1 MIARKLKKENPS
13 GTILVSN
20 MKINLKSLGNHIKAK
35 DQNEKD
41 NSFPITTY
49 KFYIDMDETL
59 GDKPAVKPVS
69 IVSILSTLKKRYQP
83 GIKNS
88 LSTSFICRQQRWK
101 WQQARFYTWIQEE
114 KKSIAERNIE
124 KLLAKKTDCYKK
136 RRG

>member
-41 NSFPITTY
+41 SGFPITTY

-69 IVSILSTLKKRYQP
+69 IVSILSTLKKRYEP

-88 LSTSFICRQQRWK
+88 LSTSFICRQQR
-101 WQQARFYTWIQEE
+101 
-114 KKSIAERNIE
+114 
-124 KLLAKKTDCYKK
+124 
-136 RRG
+136 